1 MRCRNAVVRV
11 EDFGRLA
18 ERVASMQC
26 ATVCLGDCILAGE
39 LLGDPLLGAGHRA
52 FVEPEHHA
60 EREEVLGQLNLLAA
74 QAEPLA
80 RADHHGRHR
89 NLIQVVALQ
98 ALVLER
104 IFSEARLAQID
115 VVEGVGV
122 HDDRTARHQVAKVH
136 LERRRIHGDE
146 HVWSVAW
153 GVNVAAREADLESR
167 NTWQ

>member
-1 MRCRNAVVRV
+1 
-11 EDFGRLA
+11 
-18 ERVASMQC
+18 MQC

-39 LLGDPLLGAGHRA
+39 LLGDPLLGAGHGA
-52 FVEPEHHA
+52 FVEPEHYA
-60 EREEVLGQLNLLAA
+60 ERKEVLGQLNLLAG
-74 QAEPLA
+74 ESKTFA
-80 RADHHGRHR
+80 RARDHGRHGD
-89 NLIQVVALQ
+89 LIQVVALQ
-98 ALVLER
+98 ALVLQR
-104 IFSEARLAQID
+104 IFGEARLAQID

-122 HDDRTARHQVAKVH
+122 HDDRAAWHQVAKVH